1 MTLCAA
7 RPQQNALGAI
17 AATEFALYVR
27 TERQGL
33 AGVELAEHL
42 EELATTYNTVAM
54 ANVQANGDLAQE
66 LLRKAEMLTEQKELM
81 CNRDVRVKLRA
92 VTLNNMGCLYRRCAT
107 SAYWQLHWAAVL
119 MLAFLRQARQVAL
132 RPQVPGESSEAG
144 AGLDR
149 S

>member
-1 MTLCAA
+1 M
-7 RPQQNALGAI
+7 
-17 AATEFALYVR
+17 R

-107 SAYWQLHWAAVL
+107 SALAAPLGGGAHVGVS
-119 MLAFLRQARQVAL
+119 ATGAASCT
-132 RPQVPGESSEAG
+132 PPSSSW
-144 AGLDR
+144 R
-149 S
+149 KQ

>member
-1 MTLCAA
+1 M
-7 RPQQNALGAI
+7 
-17 AATEFALYVR
+17 R

-119 MLAFLRQARQVAL
+119 MLAFLLCARTGAASCT
-132 RPQVPGESSEAG
+132 PPSSSW
-144 AGLDR
+144 R
-149 S
+149 KQ